1 MLNSFSC
8 DLRTPTAVP
17 TFPIKKE
24 KSPDVSAYNIFK
36 SIISMVFKA
45 EFIIHDAHVNAFTMF
60 EELIRVTANAL
71 FLPWQSN

>member
-1 MLNSFSC
+1 M
-8 DLRTPTAVP
+8 P

-24 KSPDVSAYNIFK
+24 KSPDVSVLNIFR
-36 SIISMVFKA
+36 SMIPMVFKK
-45 EFIIHDAHVNAFTMF
+45 EFITHDVHVSAFTMF

>member
-1 MLNSFSC
+1 M
-8 DLRTPTAVP
+8 P

-24 KSPDVSAYNIFK
+24 KSPDVSAFNIFR
-36 SIISMVFKA
+36 SMIPMVFKA
-45 EFIIHDAHVNAFTMF
+45 EFIIHVSAYTMF